1 MLSREKTAFS
11 TRYDH
16 YEWNVLPFGLS
27 NTPGVFQRR
36 MNKVLRKYLK
46 ASNVVDDVDD
56 DLKQDSAN
64 YELRDGLLYNS
75 ELNTLVQFILEDLIA
90 VIEAVHKDL
99 GYYGK
104 RTTIESVRA
113 RYDVGSDLWE
123 EGGKVLDSCIPCQL
137 YKRPLKAESSAIIH
151 PYGVKDAFQL

>member
-1 MLSREKTAFS
+1 
-11 TRYDH
+11 
-16 YEWNVLPFGLS
+16 
-27 NTPGVFQRR
+27 